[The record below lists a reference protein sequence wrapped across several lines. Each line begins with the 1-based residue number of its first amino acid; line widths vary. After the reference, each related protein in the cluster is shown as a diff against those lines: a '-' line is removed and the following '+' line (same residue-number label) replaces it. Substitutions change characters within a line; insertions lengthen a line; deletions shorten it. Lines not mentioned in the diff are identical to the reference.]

1 MQDTRCPKEPH
12 AQRSWPT
19 FRFSGQVT
27 LPAQSEDLR
36 TEVWLYVVGRVSPT
50 TSGSSNAVQSLA
62 SRRAKLVDVGETRPT
77 PSYFTY
83 IYPAVRATTAYEL
96 YGFRETFTVF

>member
-62 SRRAKLVDVGETRPT
+62 SRRAELVDVGETRPT

-83 IYPAVRATTAYEL
+83 TGFIYPAVRHTSY
-96 YGFRETFTVF
+96 RENFYRILE

>member
-1 MQDTRCPKEPH
+1 M
-12 AQRSWPT
+12 
-19 FRFSGQVT
+19 
-27 LPAQSEDLR
+27 
-36 TEVWLYVVGRVSPT
+36 WLYVVGRVSPT